1 MNELNILGEP
11 AGGEHHH
18 CWRCGHDP
26 APQQA
31 EPLSLFCQFC
41 NTLQPPVPDYYAFFN
56 LPRELALDLAEL
68 QRKFYALSRLL
79 HPDRYTRAAERERRY
94 SLEATAILND
104 GYRVLRDPV
113 ERAEYVLKEAGFD
126 IGEQRS
132 RDVPPELLEEVFE
145 LNMVLDE
152 LKSGDNSVVPQLD
165 ETRASFQQMLGEI
178 DGELAGQFRRHDD
191 SEAREARRAILEQI
205 RKILNRR
212 RYIRNLV
219 SEVDRQLTA
228 HGA

>member
-1 MNELNILGEP
+1 MSELHILGGQ
-11 AGGEHHH
+11 AGEDHPH

-26 APQQA
+26 APDA
-31 EPLSLFCQFC
+31 PEPLSLFCQFC
-41 NTLQPPVPDYYAFFN
+41 NTLQPPVPDYYAFFK
-56 LPRELALDLAEL
+56 LPRKLALDAAEL

-79 HPDRYTRAAERERRY
+79 HPDRYTRSSERERNY

-145 LNMVLDE
+145 LNMALDE
-152 LKSGDNSVVPQLD
+152 LKSGDDSVVPQLA
-165 ETRASFQQMLGEI
+165 ESRANFQQMLGGI
-178 DGELAGQFRRHDD
+178 DGELAAHFALHDGTQG
-191 SEAREARRAILEQI
+191 REAQREVLERI

>member
-1 MNELNILGEP
+1 MSELHILGGQ
-11 AGGEHHH
+11 AGAEHPH

-26 APQQA
+26 APEKA
-31 EPLSLFCQFC
+31 EPVSLFCQFC
-41 NTLQPPVPDYYAFFN
+41 NSLQPPVPDYYAFFQM
-56 LPRELALDLAEL
+56 PRRLAVDLDEL
-68 QRKFYALSRLL
+68 QRKFYAMSRLL
-79 HPDRYTRAAERERRY
+79 HPDRYTRSSERERLY

-145 LNMVLDE
+145 LNMALDE
-152 LKSGDNSVVPQLD
+152 LKSGDESVAPQLAAA
-165 ETRASFQQMLGEI
+165 RASFQEMLAAI
-178 DGELAGQFRRHDD
+178 DRELDAHFTRHD
-191 SEAREARRAILEQI
+191 AAPGREERHAVLEQI
-205 RKILNRR
+205 RKTLNRR
-212 RYIRNLV
+212 RYVRNLV

-228 HGA
+228 RGA